1 MNKKFSTLMAGLLLA
16 GGLFSTADAIDLRNA
31 VAGQYYQLKRTAQ
44 YQGQWGTTD
53 LGDYFIVNKGGK
65 YVLSKDVLDKN
76 SYWTIE
82 VKTSET
88 GIKLVRLVNVYTNK
102 ALSVK
107 TQDNAASTEWFEVNW
122 HEDGIADQT
131 SENDVNELQWGANK
145 ENYLSIKN
153 NGGDYEFTSATTE
166 EATEENQIWLQGI
179 DAIPVDP
186 AVLTA
191 EKLNKLYENGF
202 GMQICYQPLKNDGS
216 LDTSKNPVEYADLL
230 GNPFVG
236 TLVVDAGSAND
247 VTTTTGVAIY
257 QGSLKGKRI
266 VLTSETWGSQAG
278 GTTQVGYKFAA
289 YTESEYNANKSKIK
303 ADRFT
308 IAQPAVKA
316 GAPLEVATV
325 IDGTKYELV
334 VTIIEN
340 VNRLTVATSNTA
352 TKNVA
357 DYTVTNGTWTNAKQ
371 NTYVQF
377 GISNLADYTN
387 FYGKLWNITKEGKVA
402 SPACEGVE
410 YIPASQVALTY
421 PEGQWLFDATI
432 DKDNDGVN
440 EGAFVNR
447 ESGKILSVTNLLT
460 VEGEEYTY
468 TKNGETYTITP
479 AGDPSD
485 NYTAGY
491 LAGYTEDQLKQ
502 KAFFI
507 GTPIASTGD
516 TVYLAKAANGKLE
529 FTTDKT
535 DAVEFR
541 LTMADFDRNEA
552 DNQSFKTAKT
562 ITSYTV
568 WKDKNAGTTEQKN
581 DIVNY
586 HQYWLE
592 DAVSGECLSYD
603 SDNERFVL
611 AETGESF
618 PFYPLVIKAKGTD
631 TYNLLYSVV
640 PNFEDTNSDGKND
653 TYVSN
658 SAFCNSNKLYGAH
671 SANELVLADGA
682 YGFIENDLFVVVDAD
697 AKQYRGDFSNEGTLD
712 TIKIFRNDDP
722 SYVLYEKGTLLA
734 NAKGEAIEGFLGMEN
749 INDPKY
755 AEMHA
760 AMLAD
765 TASISNTYR
774 PQYMLAVDAEYVADG
789 WTCPLNPE
797 HNTAE
802 WREENG
808 GHCADAVK
816 DRPYVQGR
824 YLVNLVDSANAATKA
839 GIKFADNKFVHEYYN
854 TEATPYYRLG
864 FVSAKHIGDSLIIAS
879 TNDTIDLAANRPNDK
894 VCTFAFKYVDA
905 NRDAF
910 TIETLYR
917 TYDYDE
923 DGDVDDQDRGYI
935 KYQNGV
941 PVVTPKESEAWVF
954 DLDETS
960 ETPTANEEIATSS
973 VVVAGTNGA
982 VVVKGAEGKSVIVS
996 TILGKVVANEVLT
1009 SDNAQIT
1016 APAGVVVVSVD
1027 GESFKVVVK

>member
-1 MNKKFSTLMAGLLLA
+1 MNKKFSTLMASLLLA

-44 YQGQWGTTD
+44 YQKSTWTVGTT
-53 LGDYFIVNKGGK
+53 LGAYYAMNSNGK
-65 YVLSKDVLDKN
+65 FVLAQNPTDNN

-82 VKTSET
+82 TKKNDNGVD
-88 GIKLVRLVNVYTNK
+88 IVRLVNVYTGK
-102 ALSVK
+102 ALSVSAGDG
-107 TQDNAASTEWFEVNW
+107 TSTEWFEV
-122 HEDGIADQT
+122 GYTQAGSFAGQT
-131 SENDVNELQWGANK
+131 TTEDVNELQWGDGKVNRLA
-145 ENYLSIKN
+145 LTQS
-153 NGGDYEFTSATTE
+153 GSDYTFTSATVA
-166 EATEENQIWLQGI
+166 EADASDEIWLQGI
-179 DAIPVDP
+179 DAIAVEPE
-186 AVLTA
+186 VLTVA
-191 EKLNKLYENGF
+191 KLNDLYEDGF
-202 GMQICYQPLKNDGS
+202 GMQICYQPLKNDGT
-216 LDTSKNPVEYADLL
+216 LDTSKSPVEYADLL

-236 TLVVDAGSAND
+236 TLVADAGNVSD
-247 VTTTTGVAIY
+247 ITPTGVALY
-257 QGSLKGKRI
+257 QGSLNGKRI
-266 VLTSETWGSQAG
+266 VLTSDTWGSQAG

-289 YTESEYNANKSKIK
+289 YSDSEYSANKNKII

-352 TKNVA
+352 TENVA

-402 SPACEGVE
+402 SPACSGDV

-421 PEGQWLFDATI
+421 PEGQWLFDATK
-432 DKDNDGVN
+432 DMDNDGVK

-447 ESGKILSVTNLLT
+447 ESGKILSVTNLRT

-541 LTMADFDRNEA
+541 LTMADFDGNEI

-581 DIVNY
+581 DVVNY
-586 HQYWLE
+586 HKYWLE
-592 DAVSGECLSYD
+592 EAVSGEYLSYD
-603 SDNERFVL
+603 NENERFIL
-611 AETGESF
+611 DEDTR
-618 PFYPLVIKAKGTD
+618 FYSPLVIKGKGTD
-631 TYNLLYSVV
+631 TYNLLYDVDPTGV
-640 PNFEDTNSDGKND
+640 DTNSDGRTD
-653 TYVSN
+653 TYVSYN
-658 SAFCNSNKLYGAH
+658 AFCSAHKLYGAH
-671 SANELVLADGA
+671 SANELVLSDGA

-697 AKQYRGDFSNEGTLD
+697 AQQYRGDFSNEGVLD

-722 SYVLYEKGTLLA
+722 SYVLYEKGTLLVD
-734 NAKGEAIEGFLGMEN
+734 AKGEAIEGFLGMEN

-774 PQYMLAVDAEYVADG
+774 PQYMLAVDATIVPEGKWCEEHQSSTCEHAVPTRGYV
-789 WTCPLNPE
+789 E
-797 HNTAE
+797 
-802 WREENG
+802 
-808 GHCADAVK
+808 
-816 DRPYVQGR
+816 GR
-824 YLVNLVDSANAATKA
+824 YLVNLVDSAKAATAA
-839 GIKFADNKFVHEYYN
+839 GIKFADNKFVHEFYN

-864 FVSAKHIGDSLIIAS
+864 FVSAKHIGDSLIITS

-917 TYDYDE
+917 TYDYDS
-923 DGDVDDQDRGYI
+923 DGDVDAQDRGYI
-935 KYQNGV
+935 KYQNGI
-941 PVVTPKESEAWVF
+941 PVVTPRASEAWVF
-954 DLDETS
+954 DLDGTS
-960 ETPTANEEIATSS
+960 ETPTANETIATSS
-973 VVVAGTNGA
+973 VVVAGVNGA
-982 VVVKGAEGKSVIVS
+982 VVVKGAEGKNVIVS

-1009 SDNAQIT
+1009 SDNATIA
-1016 APAGVVVVSVD
+1016 APAGIVVVSVD

>member
-1 MNKKFSTLMAGLLLA
+1 MNKKFSTLMASLLLA

-44 YQGQWGTTD
+44 YQGSWSTAD
-53 LGDYFIVNKGGK
+53 LGDYFIVNKKGK
-65 YVLSKDVLDKN
+65 YVLSNNILDKN

-122 HEDGIADQT
+122 HEDGIAGQT

-153 NGGDYEFTSATTE
+153 NGVDYEFTSSTTV
-166 EATEENQIWLQGI
+166 EATAANQIWLQGI
-179 DAIPVDP
+179 DAIAVEPE
-186 AVLTA
+186 VLTVA
-191 EKLNKLYENGF
+191 KLNDLYEDGF
-202 GMQICYQPLKNDGS
+202 GMQICYQPLKNDGT
-216 LDTSKNPVEYADLL
+216 LDTSKSPVEYADLL

-236 TLVVDAGSAND
+236 TLVADAGNASD
-247 VTTTTGVAIY
+247 ITTTGVALY
-257 QGSLKGKRI
+257 QGSIKGKRI
-266 VLTSETWGSQAG
+266 VLTSDTWGSQAG
-278 GTTQVGYKFAA
+278 GATQVGYKFAA
-289 YTESEYNANKSKIK
+289 YSDSEYSANKNKII

-325 IDGTKYELV
+325 IGGTKYELV

-352 TKNVA
+352 TENVA

-371 NTYVQF
+371 NTYIQF

-402 SPACEGVE
+402 SPACSGDV

-421 PEGQWLFDATI
+421 PEGQWLFDATK
-432 DKDNDGVN
+432 DMDNDGVK

-447 ESGKILSVTNLLT
+447 ESGKILSVTNLRT

-541 LTMADFDRNEA
+541 LTMADFDKNEI

-581 DIVNY
+581 DVVNY
-586 HQYWLE
+586 HKYWLE
-592 DAVSGECLSYD
+592 EAVSGEYLLYD
-603 SDNERFVL
+603 NENERFIL
-611 AETGESF
+611 DEDTY
-618 PFYPLVIKAKGTD
+618 FYSPLVIKGKGTD
-631 TYNLLYSVV
+631 TYNLLYDVDPTGV
-640 PNFEDTNSDGKND
+640 DTNSDGRTD
-653 TYVSN
+653 TYVSYN
-658 SAFCNSNKLYGAH
+658 AFCSAHKLYGAH

-682 YGFIENDLFVVVDAD
+682 YGFTENDLFVVVDAD
-697 AKQYRGDFSNEGTLD
+697 AQQYRGDFSNEGVLD

-734 NAKGEAIEGFLGMEN
+734 DAKGEAIEGFLGMEN

-774 PQYMLAVDAEYVADG
+774 PQYMLAVDATIVPEGKWCEEHQSSTCEHAVPTRGYVA
-789 WTCPLNPE
+789 
-797 HNTAE
+797 
-802 WREENG
+802 
-808 GHCADAVK
+808 
-816 DRPYVQGR
+816 GR
-824 YLVNLVDSANAATKA
+824 YLVNLVDSAKAATAA
-839 GIKFADNKFVHEYYN
+839 GIKFADNKFVHEFYN
-854 TEATPYYRLG
+854 TEETPYYRLG
-864 FVSAKHIGDSLIIAS
+864 FVSAKHIGDSLIITS

-917 TYDYDE
+917 TYDYDS
-923 DGDVDDQDRGYI
+923 DGDVDAQDRGYI
-935 KYQNGV
+935 KYQNGI
-941 PVVTPKESEAWVF
+941 PVVTPRASEAWVF

-960 ETPTANEEIATSS
+960 ETPTANETIAAGN

-982 VVVKGAEGKSVIVS
+982 VVVKGAEGKNVIVS
-996 TILGKVVANEVLT
+996 TILGKVVANEVVS
-1009 SDNAQIT
+1009 SDNATIA